1 MNVSH
6 GTDVTIAAGCS
17 KRPSSKAAASEEG
30 RRTLRYV
37 EPLSDARTPLADFFS
52 ILLEYG
58 SMPPSHADRS
68 LSGLYVILDPSACPD
83 RSLTDVLKEAATAG
97 ARLFQYRNK
106 SASMKEAYAEA
117 LLLRQVA
124 LDAGVTF
131 IVNDRCDLALA
142 VNADGVH
149 LGQGDVRLDLAR
161 KVLGPNKLIGISTHN
176 PDQVREAVAG
186 NPDYLGFG
194 PIFKP
199 GSKQDHDPVV
209 GLEGL
214 RAIRRL
220 TSLPVFAI
228 GGIQIDQA
236 GEVIRAGAN
245 GVAVI
250 SAVLKAPDIRF
261 AVKSFLAQMPRSTS
275 PA

>member
-1 MNVSH
+1 
-6 GTDVTIAAGCS
+6 
-17 KRPSSKAAASEEG
+17 
-30 RRTLRYV
+30 
-37 EPLSDARTPLADFFS
+37 
-52 ILLEYG
+52 
-58 SMPPSHADRS
+58 MPTSRSHAS
-68 LSGLYVILDPSACPD
+68 LSGLYVILDPSVCPD
-83 RSLTDVLKEAATAG
+83 RSLTDVLQESATAG

-117 LLLRQVA
+117 LLLRKVA

-142 VNADGVH
+142 VDADGVH
-149 LGQGDVRLDLAR
+149 LGQEDLPLDLAR
-161 KVLGPNKLIGISTHN
+161 KVMGPDKLIGISTHN
-176 PDQVREAVAG
+176 LNQVREATAG
-186 NPDYLGFG
+186 KPDYLGFG

-214 RAIRRL
+214 RAMRGL

-236 GEVIRAGAN
+236 GEVTRTGAN
-245 GVAVI
+245 GVAII
-250 SAVLKAPDIRF
+250 SAILKAPDISH
-261 AVKSFLAQMPRSTS
+261 AVKSFLAQMPGPTSSTS
-275 PA
+275 